1 MDDISPDF
9 NKNKRLGEKAKDDL
23 NPEIVELVKLLARI
37 CAKRDYNKLLLAK
50 KTQEGAEP

>member
-9 NKNKRLGEKAKDDL
+9 NQKQRLINKAEDGL

>member
-9 NKNKRLGEKAKDDL
+9 NQKQRLTNKAEDDL